1 MFRVKSPQDF
11 GAAAV
16 FMLIG
21 LAGIYFGKD
30 LTFGSASRM
39 GPGYFPT
46 IISFLILVL
55 GIVIGLRSIT
65 VEGPPIG
72 ELQFRPLIFV
82 IGSILIFGILIDR
95 VGLAISAVTL
105 TLVAGFARRSVNLK
119 ENFVLGAGL
128 AIFTIA
134 VFVYALGQPLPAWW
148 GR

>member
-1 MFRVKSPQDF
+1 MFRVKSPQDL
-11 GAAAV
+11 GAAVV
-16 FMLIG
+16 FILIG
-21 LAGIYFGKD
+21 LAGIYFGKG
-30 LTFGSASRM
+30 LTFGTAARM

-46 IISFLILVL
+46 IISSLILLL
-55 GIVIGLRSIT
+55 GIGIGLRSI
-65 VEGPPIG
+65 VIEGPPI
-72 ELQFRPLIFV
+72 EKLQFRPLIFV

-95 VGLAISAVTL
+95 VGLAIAAVTL

-128 AIFTIA
+128 AIFTIV

>member
-11 GAAAV
+11 GAAIV

-21 LAGIYFGKD
+21 FAGIYFGKD

-46 IISFLILVL
+46 IISSLILLL
-55 GIVIGLRSIT
+55 GIGIGLRSI
-65 VEGPPIG
+65 VIKGPPI
-72 ELQFRPLIFV
+72 EKLQFRPLIFV

-95 VGLAISAVTL
+95 VGLAIAAITL
-105 TLVAGFARRSVNLK
+105 TLVAGFARRSVNWK

-128 AIFTIA
+128 AIFTIV